1 MRIGTL
7 ELPREGEVVVIA
19 EAGVNHDGDPELAH
33 RLVDVAADA
42 GADAV
47 KFQTFDPDRLVSA
60 AADATPYQRA
70 RGSAADQHSLLASL
84 TLPASVWA
92 ELRDHATD
100 RGTQF
105 LSTPFDLGS
114 AELLVGLGVPALKV
128 SSGELTNTPF
138 LRELAGFGVPL
149 LVSTGMGSADEVAGA
164 VEACA
169 AAPGTVLFHC
179 VSAYPAPL
187 DQCNL
192 RAIPAMAQAHGLPV
206 GWSDHTTGLTSAL
219 GAVALGASVL
229 EKHVTTDRTR
239 SGPDHAASLEP
250 EALAVYVTECRAL
263 ARALGD
269 GTKRRVPAEEENAH
283 LVRRSWHAARHLG
296 AGEVLTGADV
306 VLLRPEGGAAP
317 SEVLVGRTVRADV
330 EAGSPVRPHL
340 GGGLRGH
347 PGRPGPARP
356 GAHRAGRR
364 TRPGPHRADRGGVD
378 RRVPRGGTAGG

>member
-1 MRIGTL
+1 VSGATVRIGTL

-84 TLPASVWA
+84 TLPSSVWA
-92 ELRDHATD
+92 ELRDHAAE

-138 LRELAGFGVPL
+138 LRELSTFGVPL
-149 LVSTGMGSADEVAGA
+149 LVSTGMGSAAEVAAA

-169 AAPGTVLFHC
+169 QAPGTVLFHC

-187 DQCNL
+187 EQCNL
-192 RAIPAMAQAHGLPV
+192 RAIPAMAAAHGLPV

-250 EALAVYVTECRAL
+250 EALAEYVEQCRAL
-263 ARALGD
+263 AGALGD
-269 GTKRRVPAEEENAH
+269 GVKRRQPAEEENAG
-283 LVRRSWHAARHLG
+283 LVRRSWHAARHLAVG
-296 AGEVLTGADV
+296 TVLGADDL

-317 SEVLVGRTVRADV
+317 SQTLVGHTVLAPV
-330 EAGSPVRPHL
+330 EAGAPVRPDDL
-340 GGGLRGH
+340 EV
-347 PGRPGPARP
+347 GP
-356 GAHRAGRR
+356 
-364 TRPGPHRADRGGVD
+364 
-378 RRVPRGGTAGG
+378 

>member
-1 MRIGTL
+1 MT
-7 ELPREGEVVVIA
+7 PR
-19 EAGVNHDGDPELAH
+19 LAH

-84 TLPASVWA
+84 TLPSSVWA
-92 ELRDHATD
+92 ELRDHAAE
-100 RGTQF
+100 RGTEF

-138 LRELAGFGVPL
+138 LRELATFGVPL
-149 LVSTGMGSADEVAGA
+149 LVSTGMGSAAEVAAA

-169 AAPGTVLFHC
+169 PAPGTVLFHC

-187 DQCNL
+187 EQCNL
-192 RAIPAMAQAHGLPV
+192 RAIPAMSAAHGLPV

-250 EALAVYVTECRAL
+250 DALAEYVEQCRAL
-263 ARALGD
+263 AGALGD
-269 GTKRRVPAEEENAH
+269 GVKRRH
-283 LVRRSWHAARHLG
+283 TR
-296 AGEVLTGADV
+296 
-306 VLLRPEGGAAP
+306 
-317 SEVLVGRTVRADV
+317 
-330 EAGSPVRPHL
+330 
-340 GGGLRGH
+340 GGGERA
-347 PGRPGPARP
+347 PGAPQLARSARP
-356 GAHRAGRR
+356 RRRHRA
-364 TRPGPHRADRGGVD
+364 RP
-378 RRVPRGGTAGG
+378 

>member
-1 MRIGTL
+1 MSVATVRIGPL

-19 EAGVNHDGDPELAH
+19 EAGVNHDGDPDLAH
-33 RLVDVAADA
+33 RLVDVAADS

-70 RGSAADQHSLLASL
+70 RGAAAGQRSLLASL
-84 TLPASVWA
+84 TLPESVWA
-92 ELRDHATD
+92 ELRDHASE
-100 RGTQF
+100 RGTLF

-114 AELLVGLGVPALKV
+114 AELLVGLGVPGLKV

-138 LRELAGFGVPL
+138 LRELAALGVPL
-149 LVSTGMGSADEVAGA
+149 LVSTGMGSAAEVADA
-164 VEACA
+164 VEACVE
-169 AAPGTVLFHC
+169 APGTVLFHC

-187 DQCNL
+187 EQCNL
-192 RAIPAMAQAHGLPV
+192 RAIPQMARAHGLPV

-250 EALAVYVTECRAL
+250 GELTAYVAECRAL

-283 LVRRSWHAARHLG
+283 LVRRSWHAVRDLAPG
-296 AGEVLTGADV
+296 TVLAHDDV

-317 SEVLVGRTVRADV
+317 SEVLVGRSLRTAVG
-330 EAGSPVRPHL
+330 AGAPVRTGDL
-340 GGGLRGH
+340 EV
-347 PGRPGPARP
+347 GP
-356 GAHRAGRR
+356 
-364 TRPGPHRADRGGVD
+364 
-378 RRVPRGGTAGG
+378 

>member
-1 MRIGTL
+1 MSVGTVRIGTL
-7 ELPREGEVVVIA
+7 ELPRDGEVVVIA
-19 EAGVNHDGDPELAH
+19 EAGVNHDGDPDLAH

-47 KFQTFDPDRLVSA
+47 KFQTFDPERLVSA

-70 RGSAADQHSLLASL
+70 RGAASDQRSLLASL
-84 TLPASVWA
+84 TLPSSVWA
-92 ELRDHATD
+92 ELRDHATQ
-100 RGTQF
+100 RGTLF

-114 AELLVGLGVPALKV
+114 AELLVGLGVPGLKV

-138 LRELAGFGVPL
+138 LRELAALGVPL
-149 LVSTGMGSADEVAGA
+149 LVSTGMGSAGEVADA

-169 AAPGTVLFHC
+169 GAPGTVLFHC

-187 DQCNL
+187 EQCNL
-192 RAIPAMAQAHGLPV
+192 RAIPQMARAHDLPV

-250 EALAVYVTECRAL
+250 DALTAYVTECRAL

-269 GTKRRVPAEEENAH
+269 GTKRRVPSEEENAP
-283 LVRRSWHAARHLG
+283 LVRRSWHATRSLA
-296 AGEVLTGADV
+296 AGTVLAPDDL
-306 VLLRPEGGAAP
+306 VLLRPEGGSAP
-317 SEVLVGRTVRADV
+317 SEVLVGRTVGTAV
-330 EAGSPVRPHL
+330 GAGEPVRPSD
-340 GGGLRGH
+340 LRAA
-347 PGRPGPARP
+347 P
-356 GAHRAGRR
+356 
-364 TRPGPHRADRGGVD
+364 
-378 RRVPRGGTAGG
+378 

>member
-1 MRIGTL
+1 MTGAGVRIGTL
-7 ELPREGEVVVIA
+7 ELPRDGEVVVIA
-19 EAGVNHDGDPELAH
+19 EAGVNHDGDPDLAH

-84 TLPASVWA
+84 TLPSSVWA
-92 ELRDHATD
+92 ELRDHATE
-100 RGTQF
+100 RGAVF

-114 AELLVGLGVPALKV
+114 AELLVGLGVPGLKV

-138 LRELAGFGVPL
+138 LRELATFGVPL
-149 LVSTGMGSADEVAGA
+149 LVSTGMGSAAEVAGA
-164 VEACA
+164 VEACS

-187 DQCNL
+187 EQCNL
-192 RAIPAMAQAHGLPV
+192 RAIPAMAEAHGLPV
-206 GWSDHTTGLTSAL
+206 GWSDHTTGMTSAL
-219 GAVALGASVL
+219 GAVALGACVL

-250 EALAVYVTECRAL
+250 GALAEYVAQCRAL
-263 ARALGD
+263 AGALGD
-269 GTKRRVPAEEENAH
+269 GTKRRVPAEEENAA
-283 LVRRSWHAARHLG
+283 LVRRSWHAARVLP
-296 AGEVLTGADV
+296 AGTVLTADDL

-317 SEVLVGRTVRADV
+317 SEVLAGRVVRTAV
-330 EAGSPVRPHL
+330 EAGAPVRPDAL
-340 GGGLRGH
+340 E
-347 PGRPGPARP
+347 A
-356 GAHRAGRR
+356 
-364 TRPGPHRADRGGVD
+364 
-378 RRVPRGGTAGG
+378 PR

>member
-1 MRIGTL
+1 MSVGTVRIGTL
-7 ELPREGEVVVIA
+7 ELARDGEVVVIA

-70 RGSAADQHSLLASL
+70 RGASVDQRSLLASL
-84 TLPASVWA
+84 TLPSSVWA
-92 ELRDHATD
+92 ALRDHAAA
-100 RGTQF
+100 RGIEF

-138 LRELAGFGVPL
+138 LRELATFGVPL
-149 LVSTGMGSADEVAGA
+149 LVSTGMGSADEVAAA
-164 VEACA
+164 VQACA

-187 DQCNL
+187 EQCNL
-192 RAIPAMAQAHGLPV
+192 RAIPAMARAHGLPV
-206 GWSDHTTGLTSAL
+206 GWSDHTTGVTSAL

-229 EKHVTTDRTR
+229 EKHVTTDRGR
-239 SGPDHAASLEP
+239 PGPDHAASLEP
-250 EALAVYVTECRAL
+250 EAFAAYVTECRAL

-269 GTKRRVPAEEENAH
+269 GVKQRVPSEEENAP
-283 LVRRSWHAARHLG
+283 LVRRSWHATRRLG
-296 AGEVLTGADV
+296 PGTVLTADDL

-317 SEVLVGRTVRADV
+317 GQVLVGRVVRATV
-330 EAGSPVRPHL
+330 AAGAPVRPDDL
-340 GGGLRGH
+340 E
-347 PGRPGPARP
+347 AES
-356 GAHRAGRR
+356 
-364 TRPGPHRADRGGVD
+364 
-378 RRVPRGGTAGG
+378 

>member
-1 MRIGTL
+1 MSVGTVRIGAL
-7 ELPREGEVVVIA
+7 VLPHDGEVVVIA

-60 AADATPYQRA
+60 AASAAPYQRA
-70 RGSAADQHSLLASL
+70 RGAAADQRSLLESL
-84 TLPASVWA
+84 TLPSSVWA
-92 ELRDHATD
+92 ELRDHAAE

-138 LRELAGFGVPL
+138 LRELAALGVPL
-149 LVSTGMGSADEVAGA
+149 LVSTGMGSSAEVTAA
-164 VEACA
+164 VDACA
-169 AAPGTVLFHC
+169 QAPGTVLLHC

-192 RAIPAMAQAHGLPV
+192 RAIPAMAEAHHLPV
-206 GWSDHTTGLTSAL
+206 GWSDHTTGVESAL

-239 SGPDHAASLEP
+239 TGPDHAASLEP
-250 EALAVYVTECRAL
+250 HALATYIEQCRAL

-269 GTKRRVPAEEENAH
+269 GAKRVVPAEEENAH
-283 LVRRSWHAARHLG
+283 LVRRSWHAARQLE
-296 AGEVLTGADV
+296 AGTVLTRGDV

-317 SEVLVGRTVRADV
+317 SEVLVGRTLRSPV
-330 EAGSPVRPHL
+330 EGGAPVRPDDL
-340 GGGLRGH
+340 QGGS
-347 PGRPGPARP
+347 
-356 GAHRAGRR
+356 
-364 TRPGPHRADRGGVD
+364 
-378 RRVPRGGTAGG
+378 

>member
-1 MRIGTL
+1 VSVGTVRIGTL
-7 ELPREGEVVVIA
+7 EVPRDGEVIVIA
-19 EAGVNHDGDPELAH
+19 EAGVNHDGDPDLAH

-70 RGSAADQHSLLASL
+70 RGAATDQRSLLASL
-84 TLPASVWA
+84 TLPESVWA
-92 ELRDHATD
+92 ELRDHATQ
-100 RGTQF
+100 RGTLF

-114 AELLVGLGVPALKV
+114 AELLVGLGVPGLKV

-138 LRELAGFGVPL
+138 LRELAALGVPL
-149 LVSTGMGSADEVAGA
+149 LVSTGMGSASEVADA

-187 DQCNL
+187 EQCNL
-192 RAIPAMAQAHGLPV
+192 RAIPEMVRAHGLPV
-206 GWSDHTTGLTSAL
+206 GWSDHTTGVTSAL

-250 EALAVYVTECRAL
+250 DALAAYVAQCRAL
-263 ARALGD
+263 AGALGD

-283 LVRRSWHAARHLG
+283 LVRRSWHATRRLAAGTVLG
-296 AGEVLTGADV
+296 REDL

-317 SEVLVGRTVRADV
+317 AEVLVGRTVRTAV
-330 EAGSPVRPHL
+330 QAGAPVRPDDL
-340 GGGLRGH
+340 E
-347 PGRPGPARP
+347 
-356 GAHRAGRR
+356 
-364 TRPGPHRADRGGVD
+364 VD
-378 RRVPRGGTAGG
+378 A